1 MTPLIIIGVKK
12 MNNKPLILALFC
24 LAGSVE
30 ASDTIEASD
39 TFFDSISGGDSS
51 LSFRYRYET
60 VDQDGFAKDANA
72 STLRTRLNFKTKDYK
87 GFNFFV
93 EADNVTQVF
102 ADNYNAGAGNSPS
115 NTQYPVVVDPDG
127 TEINQAWFNYNFS
140 EGNGV
145 KVGRQRILLDNQRFV
160 GGVGWR
166 QNEQTYDAVSG
177 SFKIGNSKLFTAYID
192 NVNRIFGEDVAAGD
206 HDNNTL
212 LVNWSNKFD
221 DMGKLSLYYY
231 NINNK
236 DAAAFSTSTFGAKFA
251 GKQNNFNYGL
261 EFASQSDAHNN
272 SVNYSANYLR
282 LDGGYQFKKANL
294 FAGYEVLEG
303 DANNAGSSFRTP
315 LATLHAFNGWAD
327 KFLGTPSDGIED
339 FFIGAKG
346 AVNGF
351 KWKAIYHDFGAEDG
365 SRDLGSELDLS
376 VAKKINKN
384 VSLLLKAALY
394 DADTHASDTNKVWFM
409 VSANF

>member
-1 MTPLIIIGVKK
+1 
-12 MNNKPLILALFC
+12 MNNKPLILALIC
-24 LAGSVE
+24 LTGPVA
-30 ASDTIEASD
+30 ASDS
-39 TFFDSISGGDSS
+39 FFDSISGGDAS
-51 LSFRYRYET
+51 LSFRYRYEN
-60 VDQDGFAKDANA
+60 VDQDGFSKDANA
-72 STLRTRLNFKTKDYK
+72 STLRTRLNFKTLDYK

-93 EADNVTQVF
+93 EADNLSQLF
-102 ADNYNAGAGNSPS
+102 ADNYNAGAGNSPG
-115 NTQYPVVVDPDG
+115 NTRYPVIADPDG

-166 QNEQTYDAVSG
+166 QNEQTYDAISG
-177 SFKIGNSKLFTAYID
+177 SFTIGNSKLFTAYIN

-206 HDNNTL
+206 HDNNTM
-212 LVNWSNKFD
+212 LVNWSNKFED
-221 DMGKLSLYYY
+221 IGKLTLYYY
-231 NINNK
+231 DINNK

-251 GKQNNFNYGL
+251 GKNNNFNYGL

-272 SVNYSANYLR
+272 SVNFSANYMR
-282 LDGGYQFKKANL
+282 LDGGYQFEKANL

-303 DANNAGSSFRTP
+303 DADNAGSSFRTP

-327 KFLGTPSDGIED
+327 KFLGTPNDGIED
-339 FFIGAKG
+339 FFVGVKG
-346 AVNGF
+346 AVNGY
-351 KWKAIYHDFGAEDG
+351 KWQAIYHDFGAEDG

-376 VAKKINKN
+376 VAKKVNKN

-394 DADTHASDTNKVWFM
+394 DADTHATDTNKVWFM
-409 VSANF
+409 VSAGF